1 MTNSRLFVAATLFAP
16 NPDQYAKFAKEK
28 LKPVFAS
35 LVEQGLVAGVRCWRI
50 GDNVSEFDD
59 LPPVSF
65 QYAMELS
72 DGELPQVVLSQLN
85 ALAPQQESFGCEH
98 AKLLRAEL
106 MLSTPHA
113 HHVGL
118 SDRAR
123 ERARTERI
131 EYGLEYVDV
140 TNMTNWRRCVVE
152 DVSRAFDLLTAVGD
166 VTEFITLDTLC
177 ALETA
182 SDFPKD
188 AWNSIHMIGAFEP
201 LDWSL
206 LLKQVDQALQAT
218 HSDGLG
224 YQDLFVADIVK
235 DRTIR
240 KLPRA
245 SEELDLRVGAFT

>member
-1 MTNSRLFVAATLFAP
+1 MKNSRLFIAATLFAP
-16 NPDQYAKFAKEK
+16 DPDRYAEFAKES
-28 LKPVFAS
+28 LKPALAS
-35 LVEQGLVAGVRCWRI
+35 LVQQGLVTGVRCWRI
-50 GDNVSEFDD
+50 GENIDAFDD
-59 LPPVSF
+59 LPSISF

-72 DGELPQVVLSQLN
+72 DGELPQVVLLQLN
-85 ALAPQQESFGCEH
+85 ALASQQETFACEH
-98 AKLLRAEL
+98 AQLLRAEL

-123 ERARTERI
+123 KRARTEQV

-140 TNMTNWRRCVVE
+140 ANMANWRRCVME
-152 DVSRAFDLLTAVGD
+152 DVSRAFDLLTVVGD

-177 ALETA
+177 LLKAA

-201 LDWSL
+201 LDWGCL
-206 LLKQVDQALQAT
+206 LEQVDDALQAT
-218 HSDGLG
+218 HPDGFG
-224 YQDLFVADIVK
+224 YKDLFVADIVK

-245 SEELDLRVGAFT
+245 REERDLRVGVFT